1 MPRSVGYP
9 EGILQRSK
17 FLDMHMGVCR
27 LLVFVPTKESD
38 MIHNPLTLLFAQ
50 ILSIIAMSLLFSFAI
65 MRIKQPRVIAEIM
78 AGIFLGPSLV
88 GWLAPSMS
96 QAIFPSESMASLQL
110 LSQFSL
116 VIFMFCVGLHLN
128 IEQLN
133 GNKKRSSVISV
144 AGIVFPFASA
154 LPAAWLLYGYPGLA
168 PAGITFTSFYLFFA
182 VCLSITA
189 FPVLVRILT
198 DLKETN
204 SQLGVISITAAAF
217 DDAIGWCG
225 VSLVISVVSNQGNP
239 WGAILTF
246 VLTLSL
252 IAGMA
257 FVVRPLMHRLLNLTD
272 HYQWLRENSAAFL
285 LGLAILSAW
294 LTELIGIHALFG
306 AFAFGMTIPREHAQE
321 LESKLKVLISSV
333 LLPLFFAYTGLRT
346 QIGFLL
352 TPEAIMLTCL
362 ITLVACCGKFGGC
375 TLAARWTGLSWK
387 DSAAVG
393 SLMNSR
399 GLMELVVLNIG
410 LDLGVISEELFTM
423 MVAMT
428 LITTFM
434 ASPLF
439 SFLKSRSSYSSVLF
453 LDQIEI
459 STADTEKRSFCPV
472 YKVELD

>member
-1 MPRSVGYP
+1 
-9 EGILQRSK
+9 
-17 FLDMHMGVCR
+17 
-27 LLVFVPTKESD
+27 

-50 ILSIIAMSLLFSFAI
+50 ILSIIAVSLLFSLAV
-65 MRIKQPRVIAEIM
+65 MKVRQPRVIAEIM

-88 GWLAPSMS
+88 GWLAPSLS
-96 QAIFPSESMASLQL
+96 QAIFPSESMPSLQL

-133 GNKKRSSVISV
+133 GNKKRSSVISI
-144 AGIVFPFASA
+144 AGIVFPFVSA
-154 LPAAWLLYGYPGLA
+154 LPTAWYLHRYHDLA
-168 PAGITFTSFYLFFA
+168 PAGVTFTSFYLFFA

-225 VSLVISVVSNQGNP
+225 VSLVISVVNNQGNP

-257 FVVRPLMHRLLNLTD
+257 FVVRPLMHRLLKLTD

-306 AFAFGMTIPREHAQE
+306 AFAFGMTIPREHAEE
-321 LESKLKVLISSV
+321 LENKLKVLISSV

-346 QIGFLL
+346 QVGFLL
-352 TPEAIMLTCL
+352 TPEALLLTAL
-362 ITLVACCGKFGGC
+362 ITIVACCGKFGGC
-375 TLAARWTGLSWK
+375 TLAARWSGLSWP
-387 DSAAVG
+387 DAAAVG

-410 LDLGVISEELFTM
+410 LDLGVISDGLFTM

-439 SFLKSRSSYSSVLF
+439 GYLKNRKTYSENSFLDNREPLIAGTRDNSL
-453 LDQIEI
+453 
-459 STADTEKRSFCPV
+459 CPV
-472 YKVELD
+472 YEIELD